1 MSLAVSSVLQPTAP
15 DVIEDL
21 TKYQTV
27 MREGPQ
33 VPIVTEHL
41 LHAGMYARTITLPP
55 WTRLI
60 GCHVKRPTT
69 VITVGNGYVSVG
81 RKMQLVR
88 GYRVLPGSAGRKQA
102 FLTKE
107 SPLIITAIFPT
118 EAKTVEEAEREF
130 TDEYELLLS
139 HEQDLNTVL
148 ITGE

>member
-1 MSLAVSSVLQPTAP
+1 
-15 DVIEDL
+15 
-21 TKYQTV
+21 
-27 MREGPQ
+27 MRREFAQ

-69 VITVGNGYVSVG
+69 VITVGNGLVSVG
-81 RKMQLVR
+81 RNIQEVR
-88 GYRVLPGSAGRKQA
+88 GYRVLPGSAGRKQV
-102 FLTKE
+102 FVTLDG
-107 SPLIITAIFPT
+107 PLIITAIFPT

-130 TDEYELLLS
+130 TEEYDLLLS